1 MTRAATLL
9 VSMGFVVAAAV
20 GCSSSDS
27 SSSDSEAT
35 LTSVASGADELAV
48 DITIANGSVTP
59 TNAQLKAV
67 VGQPIVLRVTS
78 DAEDELHVHSVPDHE
93 FTVEPRAGQSFEFDV
108 TVPGRVEV
116 ELHELGRTVATIDVT
131 K

>member
-1 MTRAATLL
+1 MIRAATLL

-27 SSSDSEAT
+27 SSDTEVT
-35 LTSVASGADELAV
+35 PTSAVSAADELTV

-59 TNAQLKAV
+59 TNAQLKGV
-67 VGQPIVLRVTS
+67 VGQPIVLRVSS

-93 FTVEPRAGQSFEFDV
+93 FTVEPQTGQSFQFDV

-116 ELHELGRTVATIDVT
+116 ELHEMGRTVATIDVT

>member
-27 SSSDSEAT
+27 SSDSAAT
-35 LTSVASGADELAV
+35 SLEPTSAAPGGLAV

-78 DAEDELHVHSVPDHE
+78 DAKDELHVHSVPDHE
-93 FTVEPRAGQSFEFDV
+93 FTVEPQAGQTFQFDV